1 MIFLIILGI
10 ILIWIILGYVG
21 FIICIRHDDLSVK
34 EINEG
39 GNIVFLGPIS
49 LIIIACFLIKEKLN
63 WAQRLH
69 DFAKGIKKDE

>member
-10 ILIWIILGYVG
+10 ILIWIMFGYIG
-21 FIICIRHDDLSVK
+21 FIFCIRHDDLSVK
-34 EINEG
+34 EIDEG
-39 GNIVFLGPIS
+39 GWVVFMGPIG
-49 LIIIACFLIKEKLN
+49 LVIVICLLIKEKLN